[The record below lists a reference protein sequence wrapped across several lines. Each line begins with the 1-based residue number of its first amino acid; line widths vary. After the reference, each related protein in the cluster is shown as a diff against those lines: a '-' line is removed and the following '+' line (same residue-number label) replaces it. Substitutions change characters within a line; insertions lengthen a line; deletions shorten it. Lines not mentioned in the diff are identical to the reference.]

1 MVRQFYK
8 EIHQILFKNMNLKD
22 YLIIIV
28 KLNQV
33 KQWNLLIKISYN
45 QEDYIIKN
53 HHKNL
58 LDKI

>member
-8 EIHQILFKNMNLKD
+8 EIHLISFKNMNLKD
-22 YLIIIV
+22 CLIIIV